1 MDKKPFRRTDH
12 IKKNIA
18 YLLIALLVSC
28 ITLLTTIYSLNSTSE
43 NLFRLEL
50 QTTLLVFMHAL
61 FFLISIVLATIILQ
75 IDKKYSVAWLIF
87 SLIYVALL
95 YVPFLKIWID
105 IFQYQ
110 DYGIVPIALI
120 KLLIPLTLV
129 QVIWSAL
136 WKK

>member
-1 MDKKPFRRTDH
+1 M
-12 IKKNIA
+12 KKNMT

-28 ITLLTTIYSLNSTSE
+28 ITLFTTIYSLNFTSE
-43 NLFRLEL
+43 NSFRLEL
-50 QTTLLVFMHAL
+50 QTTLLVVMHAL

-75 IDKKYSVAWLIF
+75 IDKKYSIFWLGF
-87 SLIYVALL
+87 SVIYVALL

-105 IFQYQ
+105 IFNYQ
-110 DYGIVPIALI
+110 DYGIVTIALI

-136 WKK
+136 CTIKIRKL